1 MAEKWRT
8 EKKRPKI
15 KVLPWPAIPAP
26 TVDEVYAGVDEKRKE
41 YSLWVESAVRQQ
53 FNADKPES
61 LNGIRVLDMTTN
73 MIIGHWCSSHFS
85 ELGADVIMVEPPGG
99 DPLRKLTPFGRE
111 EYMFTSQDGEKCGAR
126 FLSEA
131 RNKLSV
137 TLNVE
142 TEEGRNLLKKIIPQV
157 DLLIENSAPGHY
169 DKLGIG
175 YRQLSEINPRL
186 VYLWVGQRGQWG
198 PLKDQPGAMDPVAQC
213 SMGFVHGTGAP
224 VSFGGT
230 PTRSGWWLC
239 DQVGGTFAAIGAMAA
254 LYAREKFLGK
264 GQFVECTGAEAVI
277 RIIDYN
283 WAWNGMDG
291 SVRPRYGNWDLAI
304 NIYAVNPCKDGYF
317 MVGGGHDR
325 LWYRIW
331 RTVGQTRSD
340 LEDEMLDDK
349 SLSVVVARLP
359 HLKQVKTY
367 TILADW
373 QKDFSRADAMRE
385 LLAQQVASGGVNYI
399 DEVAEDPHFKYRGHV
414 DEFEDRLYGKV
425 LYGTTPFLAHKA
437 PARLKWIG
445 RPLGYDNEEIYLKL
459 LGLGPAAVAELKKRG
474 VV

>member
-26 TVDEVYAGVDEKRKE
+26 TVEEVYAGVDEKRKE

-85 ELGADVIMVEPPGG
+85 ELGAEVIMVEPPGG

-111 EYMFTSQDGEKCGAR
+111 EYMFTSKDGEKCGAR

-142 TEEGRNLLKKIIPQV
+142 TEEGRKLLKAIIPQV
-157 DLLIENSAPGHY
+157 DILIENAAPGHY

-254 LYAREKFLGK
+254 LYAREKFLGQGPVRRVHGGRGGHPDHRLQLGMERDGRLRPSPLRELGPRDQHLR
-264 GQFVECTGAEAVI
+264 GQPVRRRPDHGRRRARPALVPHLAGRREGEAVP
-277 RIIDYN
+277 RAAHLRGPEAAGRHRPASALPAGRDVHHP
-283 WAWNGMDG
+283 GRVDEGLHPVPVRDG
-291 SVRPRYGNWDLAI
+291 AAGRGSRLGRRVVPRRGVRVPALQVPRPR
-304 NIYAVNPCKDGYF
+304 AV
-317 MVGGGHDR
+317 
-325 LWYRIW
+325 
-331 RTVGQTRSD
+331 
-340 LEDEMLDDK
+340 
-349 SLSVVVARLP
+349 
-359 HLKQVKTY
+359 
-367 TILADW
+367 
-373 QKDFSRADAMRE
+373 
-385 LLAQQVASGGVNYI
+385 
-399 DEVAEDPHFKYRGHV
+399 
-414 DEFEDRLYGKV
+414 
-425 LYGTTPFLAHKA
+425 
-437 PARLKWIG
+437 G
-445 RPLGYDNEEIYLKL
+445 R
-459 LGLGPAAVAELKKRG
+459 
-474 VV
+474 

>member
-1 MAEKWRT
+1 MAESWRT

-26 TVDEVYAGVDEKRKE
+26 TVEEVYAGVDEKRKE
-41 YSLWVESAVRQQ
+41 YSLWVESAVRQE

-85 ELGADVIMVEPPGG
+85 ELGAEVIMVEPPGG

-111 EYMFTSQDGEKCGAR
+111 EYMFTSKDGEKCGAR
-126 FLSEA
+126 FLAEA
-131 RNKLSV
+131 RNKFSV

-142 TEEGRNLLKKIIPQV
+142 TEEGRKLLKNIIPQV
-157 DLLIENSAPGHY
+157 DVLIENGAPGHY
-169 DKLGIG
+169 DSLGIG

-239 DQVGGTFAAIGAMAA
+239 DQVGGTFAAMGAMAA
-254 LYAREKFLGK
+254 LYAREKFLGH
-264 GQFVECTGAEAVI
+264 GQFVECTAAEGVI

-304 NIYAVNPCKDGYF
+304 NIYAVNPCADGQI

-325 LWYRIW
+325 LWFRIW
-331 RTVGQTRSD
+331 KAAGKAKPY
-340 LEDEMLDDK
+340 LEQHICEDPKLR
-349 SLSVVVARLP
+349 VVTDRLP
-359 HLKQVKTY
+359 HYQQVETY
-367 TILADW
+367 TTLVEW
-373 QKDFSRADAMRE
+373 MKDCTRFQCETALQE
-385 LLAQQVASGGVNYI
+385 EEVASGGVSFL
-399 DEVAEDPHFKYRGHV
+399 DEVCEFPHYKYRGHV
-414 DEFEDRLYGKV
+414 RLLDDGEYGQV
-425 LYGTTPFLAHKA
+425 LLGGSSFIGEKTPG
-437 PARLKWIG
+437 RIKWIG
-445 RPLGYDNEEIYLKL
+445 RPVGKDNEDVYR
-459 LGLGPAAVAELKKRG
+459 GLAGLNRQELASLKKGG
-474 VV
+474 VI